1 MSAYFTASLASVIL
15 PLTGAETIPCDTNLS
30 GGRSPQSEAITVD
43 NISGYG
49 RADVALT
56 DATSITTDIQTINRG
71 LGTVTLGGNRT
82 LANPTNM
89 VAGTMYKWDIV
100 VTQDGTGNRTL
111 AYGSAYLKVGG
122 TVTLSTA
129 ASAVDTLHF
138 LSDGTT
144 IYVTIDKAFA

>member
-1 MSAYFTASLASVIL
+1 MSAYFTASLPAVTL
-15 PLTGAETIPCDTNLS
+15 PLTGAETIPVDTNLS
-30 GGRSPQSEAITVD
+30 AGRAPQSESITVD
-43 NISGYG
+43 NVAGYG
-49 RADVALT
+49 RANVALT
-56 DATSITTDIQTINRG
+56 DAASITSDIQTINRG
-71 LGTVTLGGNRT
+71 LGTVTLAGNRT
-82 LANPTNM
+82 LANPSNM
-89 VAGTMYKWDIV
+89 VAGTMAKWDIV

-129 ASAVDTLHF
+129 AGAVDTLHF